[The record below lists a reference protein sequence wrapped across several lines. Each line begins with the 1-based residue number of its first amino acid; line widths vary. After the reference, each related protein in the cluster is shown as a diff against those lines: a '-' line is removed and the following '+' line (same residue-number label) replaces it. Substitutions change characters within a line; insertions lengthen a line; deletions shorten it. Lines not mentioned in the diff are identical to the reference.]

1 VSASDLPAERI
12 EALSSVRAD
21 LGPPAPGDPLEFVV
35 VGVGGGGC
43 NVVHRVFDS
52 GQSAGV
58 LWAVNTDA
66 QHLYSV
72 KAHHKL
78 LLGRNICRGRSAN
91 ADPRVGEL
99 AAEESRLELANAL
112 KGARLAFVIA
122 TLGGGTGS
130 GAAPT
135 VAKIAREERATVV
148 SLVTQPFVV
157 EGSVRTANADASL
170 RRLRTHADFTATFPN
185 DRLLTENP
193 LLAFRDAL
201 RRADDHLFRPVRA
214 VAAAARA
221 ADLGPLKRRFKR
233 AGASG
238 AASGVATR
246 QRGYAHAADQAFAAL
261 EHLAAHNPNA
271 AVVTIGTSGD
281 LAPHERDAILRRAL
295 EAVRPNGTV
304 LWGYY
309 HDPALKDTCEVSAF
323 VARADAPIEP
333 GSAPG

>member
-1 VSASDLPAERI
+1 MSASDLPSERI
-12 EALSSVRAD
+12 EALSSVRPD
-21 LGPPAPGDPLEFVV
+21 LGPPAPGDPLDFVV
-35 VGVGGGGC
+35 LGVGGGGC

-52 GQSAGV
+52 GRSAGV
-58 LWAVNTDA
+58 LWALNTDA

-91 ADPRVGEL
+91 ADPRIGEL
-99 AAEESRLELANAL
+99 AAEESRLDLANAIG
-112 KGARLAFVIA
+112 GARLAFVIA

-135 VAKIAREERATVV
+135 VAKIAREERATTV
-148 SLVTQPFVV
+148 SLVTEPFAV
-157 EGSVRTANADASL
+157 EGSVRTANASAALD
-170 RRLRTHADFTATFPN
+170 RLHTHSDFTATFPN

-201 RRADDHLFRPVRA
+201 RRADDHLFRPVHA
-214 VAAAARA
+214 IAAAARA
-221 ADLGPLKRRFKR
+221 ADLGALKRRFRR
-233 AGASG
+233 AHASG
-238 AASGVATR
+238 AASGMATR
-246 QRGYAHAADQAFAAL
+246 QRGYPHAADQAFASLA
-261 EHLAAHNPNA
+261 HLAEHNPNA
-271 AVVTIGTSGD
+271 AVVTIGTAGD

-309 HDPALKDTCEVSAF
+309 HDSALKDTCEVSVF
-323 VARADAPIEP
+323 LARADSPPEP
-333 GSAPG
+333 ASP